1 MKYYKIISQKG
12 IRAENTVR
20 LQLVVEIKYLTC
32 VSNLLLSQKGLNQ
45 HNIVA
50 WKEIQPWKLC
60 YDAKRLSP
68 FGVFEVE
75 NVWKW
80 VIDNLRFY
88 DIGYKISLDI
98 LKIKYR
104 RYVFALSN
112 ALQWINMWNKVKVY
126 RNIVRIAYLVFI

>member
-12 IRAENTVR
+12 IHAESTVR
-20 LQLVVEIKYLTC
+20 LQLVLEIKIC

-60 YDAKRLSP
+60 CGAKRLSP

-75 NVWKW
+75 NVWKR